1 MAFIVLLDDTYK
13 ALMQEAAPRLT
24 ERGHMVEVMTQS
36 SQLIE
41 MLKERLPDVVV
52 IGILWNELVEWDIYD
67 ELRRQAPKA
76 KMYS

>member
-1 MAFIVLLDDTYK
+1 
-13 ALMQEAAPRLT
+13 
-24 ERGHMVEVMTQS
+24 MVEVMTQS